1 LGETVE
7 YNNDLYTLL
16 VDTIGNVQNL
26 HHRDFEQVPATM
38 AGNVR
43 QLSAGVYR
51 LDLDLLVVLDVDR
64 VLDAERLMKT
74 SPVVLK
80 RTNRLSIKGLNRSHF
95 EKIAGHLHATLKDLS
110 VLADI
115 IGEVMTLAATARDD
129 VLNY

>member
-1 LGETVE
+1 
-7 YNNDLYTLL
+7 

-26 HHRDFEQVPATM
+26 HHRDFEQVPVPM

-43 QLSAGVYR
+43 QLSADVYR

-74 SPVVLK
+74 SPVVFK
-80 RTNRLSIKGLNRSHF
+80 RTNRLSIKGLNRSHL
-95 EKIAGHLHATLKDLS
+95 EKVAGHLHATVKDLS

-115 IGEVMTLAATARDD
+115 IGEVMTLAVTARDD
-129 VLNY
+129 LLNY

>member
-95 EKIAGHLHATLKDLS
+95 EKVAEHLHTTLKDLS

-129 VLNY
+129 LLNY

>member
-1 LGETVE
+1 
-7 YNNDLYTLL
+7 
-16 VDTIGNVQNL
+16 
-26 HHRDFEQVPATM
+26 M

-43 QLSAGVYR
+43 QLSADVYR
-51 LDLDLLVVLDVDR
+51 LDLDLLVVIDVDR

-95 EKIAGHLHATLKDLS
+95 EKVVGHLHATLKDLS

-115 IGEVMTLAATARDD
+115 IGEVMTLAATSRDD
-129 VLNY
+129 LLNY

>member
-1 LGETVE
+1 ME

-16 VDTIGNVQNL
+16 VDTTGNVQNL
-26 HHRDFEQVPATM
+26 HRRDFEQVPATM
-38 AGNVR
+38 AENVR

-80 RTNRLSIKGLNRSHF
+80 RTNRLSIKGLNTSHF
-95 EKIAGHLHATLKDLS
+95 EKIAGHLHPTLKDLL

-115 IGEVMTLAATARDD
+115 ISEVMTLAATSRDD
-129 VLNY
+129 LLNY